1 MLAARRIGQAAPPIV
16 DLAGLGS
23 SRRSQREAVGHQLRA
38 ACLDKGFF
46 YIANHGVPA
55 ALIEALLDESRRFFA
70 LPPNVKREVA
80 RSKSACYRGYDGY
93 REQILEPDTP
103 PDLKEG
109 FYVGLELPEDD
120 PRVRAGKF
128 NHGPNLWPRDLP
140 QFRPTVAAYLAA
152 MQEVG
157 ARLLQ
162 GIALS
167 LSLPEDHFVPFC
179 TEPMVTLRLLHYPP
193 QPADAAPGEK
203 GAGAH
208 TDWDALTIL
217 LQDDV
222 GGLQIYDRRVGWVPA
237 EPIPGTFIVNIGDM
251 LARWTN
257 DLYRSTVHRV
267 INVSN
272 RERYSVPFF
281 LGGNPDAVVEALPGC
296 TGPENP
302 PLYPP
307 TTAENHL
314 REMYERSY
322 RSDPADARQ
331 VNPNAKLSSG
341 R

>member
-1 MLAARRIGQAAPPIV
+1 MLTARRIGQTAPPIV
-16 DLAGLGS
+16 DMAGLWS
-23 SRRSQREAVGHQLRA
+23 SRPSHRDAVGQRLRA

-55 ALIEALLDESRRFFA
+55 GLIEAVFSESRRFFT
-70 LPPNVKREVA
+70 LPTDTKREVGK
-80 RSKSACYRGYDGY
+80 SKSACYRGYDGY
-93 REQILEPDTP
+93 REQTLDPDAP

-109 FYVGLELPEDD
+109 FYIGLDLPEGD

-128 NHGPNLWPRDLP
+128 NHGPNLWPGDLP
-140 QFRPTVAAYLAA
+140 GFRPTMSAYLAA
-152 MQEVG
+152 VQEVG

-167 LSLPEDHFVPFC
+167 LSLPEDHFAPFC
-179 TEPMVTLRLLHYPP
+179 REPMMTLRLLHYPP
-193 QPADAAPGEK
+193 QPPDAAPGEK

-208 TDWDALTIL
+208 TDWDALTLL

-222 GGLQIYDRRVGWVPA
+222 GGLQIYDRRVGWTPA
-237 EPIPGTFIVNIGDM
+237 DPVPGTFIVNIGDM

-281 LGGNPDAVVEALPGC
+281 LGGNPDAVVEPLPGC
-296 TGPENP
+296 TGPDNP
-302 PLYPP
+302 PRYAP
-307 TTAENHL
+307 TTAEGHL
-314 REMYERSY
+314 REKYEQSY
-322 RSDPADARQ
+322 SI
-331 VNPNAKLSSG
+331 
-341 R
+341 

>member
-1 MLAARRIGQAAPPIV
+1 MLTARRISQATPPIV
-16 DLAGLGS
+16 DMAGLWS
-23 SRRSQREAVGHQLRA
+23 SRRSQREAVGQKLRA
-38 ACLDKGFF
+38 ACLETGFF

-55 ALIEALLDESRRFFA
+55 GLIEAVFAESKRFFD
-70 LPPNVKREVA
+70 LPIEVKRAVDK
-80 RSKSACYRGYDGY
+80 SKSGCHRGYDGY
-93 REQILEPDTP
+93 REQTLEPGTP

-109 FYVGLELPEDD
+109 YYVGLDLPEDD
-120 PRVRAGKF
+120 ARVRAGKF
-128 NHGPNLWPRDLP
+128 NHGPNLWPDDLP
-140 QFRPTVAAYLAA
+140 GFRPTMAAYLTA
-152 MQEVG
+152 MQEAG
-157 ARLLQ
+157 ARLLR

-179 TEPMVTLRLLHYPP
+179 REPMMTLRLLHYPP

-237 EPIPGTFIVNIGDM
+237 VPVPGTFIVNIGDM

-267 INVSN
+267 INVSS

-281 LGGNPDAVVEALPGC
+281 LGGNPDVIVEPLPNC
-296 TGPENP
+296 TGPDNP
-302 PLYPP
+302 PRYPP
-307 TTAENHL
+307 TTAEGHL
-314 REMYERSY
+314 REMYRQSY
-322 RSDPADARQ
+322 D
-331 VNPNAKLSSG
+331 G
-341 R
+341 